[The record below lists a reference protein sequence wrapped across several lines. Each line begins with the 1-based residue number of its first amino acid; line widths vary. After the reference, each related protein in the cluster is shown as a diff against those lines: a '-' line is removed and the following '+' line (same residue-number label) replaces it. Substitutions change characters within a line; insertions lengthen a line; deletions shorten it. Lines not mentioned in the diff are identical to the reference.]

1 MLTINQVFEIILRF
15 WETKDWEKAFF
26 SVIPKRKGMEK
37 LDEADKK
44 ELLANQPTAAE
55 ETQTIEILDE
65 SQKDET
71 VTE

>member
-1 MLTINQVFEIILRF
+1 
-15 WETKDWEKAFF
+15 
-26 SVIPKRKGMEK
+26 MEK